1 MKQNSSDNR
10 MGPGGPG
17 GPGGFRGFGRPVWFV
32 AAWFVLA
39 LATIAAIAANERWRL
54 LSELDDESAALH
66 RLASQR
72 AGQHD
77 AHMTALSAVALAG
90 GESGFDLFLDVANA
104 LRRFYP
110 RIEAV
115 DLVPVDED
123 GKGVTTRAS
132 ADPAVDAAIR
142 AAVQATDGSLVLGP
156 MPGGVPG
163 HYLLV
168 KRSPNSDAAIYG
180 LGLEIDAQGLLDSDR
195 DFWQTAS
202 ASQSLVFPDGALLIG
217 DEIVGPPAFERT
229 LGSASQPL
237 VLRTAVTQHMAALFP
252 MSKIVPALIV
262 MTVLFLAGL
271 ALWQQWAGRMQA
283 ERAAKLSARET
294 RLAHASR
301 VNSLGEMASG
311 IAHELTQPLTA
322 ILTQAQAG
330 RRLLGKGD
338 TQAVAS
344 VLDELVAQARRG
356 ADILSHL
363 RQWIRPPRGETGMT
377 DLNAAIGGVEALLAP
392 EARKRS
398 VKLKLDLADEA
409 LAVRADR
416 TELEQVIFNLVRNAF
431 EALEETQD
439 GQVSVTSCREAG
451 LAILDVYDNG
461 PGVDEALAGQVFE
474 PFVTGKE
481 QGTGLGLSLSQRI
494 VERMNGEIE
503 LLPSQ
508 GGARFQVRL
517 PLASQRH
524 EIKHDDG
531 RVSA

>member
-10 MGPGGPG
+10 TSFG
-17 GPGGFRGFGRPVWFV
+17 GFGRPVWFV
-32 AAWFVLA
+32 AAWLVLA

-123 GKGVTTRAS
+123 AKGVTTRA
-132 ADPAVDAAIR
+132 APDAAVDAAIR
-142 AAVQATDGSLVLGP
+142 AAVQASDGSLMLGP
-156 MPGGVPG
+156 MPGVPG
-163 HYLLV
+163 RYLLV
-168 KRSPNSDAAIYG
+168 KRSPNNDEAIYG
-180 LGLEIDAQGLLDSDR
+180 LGLEIDAQGLLESDR

-217 DEIVGPPAFERT
+217 DELAGLPAFEQT

-237 VLRTAVTQHMAALFP
+237 VLRTAVTQRMAALFP
-252 MSKIVPALIV
+252 MSKIVPALIL
-262 MTVLFLAGL
+262 MSALFLAGL

-330 RRLLGKGD
+330 RRLLAKGD

-398 VKLKLDLADEA
+398 VKLKLDLAGEA

-439 GQVSVTSCREAG
+439 GQVNVTSRREAG
-451 LAILDVYDNG
+451 FAILDVYDNG

-508 GGARFQVRL
+508 TGARFQVRL
-517 PLASQRH
+517 PLASKRD

>member
-1 MKQNSSDNR
+1 CSSD
-10 MGPGGPG
+10 
-17 GPGGFRGFGRPVWFV
+17 
-32 AAWFVLA
+32 L
-39 LATIAAIAANERWRL
+39 
-54 LSELDDESAALH
+54 
-66 RLASQR
+66 
-72 AGQHD
+72 
-77 AHMTALSAVALAG
+77 
-90 GESGFDLFLDVANA
+90 
-104 LRRFYP
+104 
-110 RIEAV
+110 
-115 DLVPVDED
+115 
-123 GKGVTTRAS
+123 
-132 ADPAVDAAIR
+132 
-142 AAVQATDGSLVLGP
+142 
-156 MPGGVPG
+156 
-163 HYLLV
+163 
-168 KRSPNSDAAIYG
+168 
-180 LGLEIDAQGLLDSDR
+180 
-195 DFWQTAS
+195 
-202 ASQSLVFPDGALLIG
+202 
-217 DEIVGPPAFERT
+217 
-229 LGSASQPL
+229 
-237 VLRTAVTQHMAALFP
+237 
-252 MSKIVPALIV
+252 
-262 MTVLFLAGL
+262 
-271 ALWQQWAGRMQA
+271 
-283 ERAAKLSARET
+283 
-294 RLAHASR
+294 
-301 VNSLGEMASG
+301 
-311 IAHELTQPLTA
+311 
-322 ILTQAQAG
+322 
-330 RRLLGKGD
+330 GD

-439 GQVSVTSCREAG
+439 GQVSVTSRREAG

-508 GGARFQVRL
+508 GGARFHVRL